1 MKKVNFREIVI
12 EDIHGNP
19 MPGDFHEVLGNQL
32 YMQGRD
38 IKECE
43 LGRKI
48 YFAEGEIELT
58 DEEVAAI
65 GVEVRQIRL
74 DYQVGDSVTVISGPL
89 KGFIGTVEE
98 ISEDMKKIKGD
109 IMVLGAG
116 GKMGPTLCI
125 LAKRA
130 IRAVAPARTAPNSS
144 VRCSRALSILLA

>member
-58 DEEVAAI
+58 DDEAKI
-65 GVEVRQIRL
+65 VRE
-74 DYQVGDSVTVISGPL
+74 SV
-89 KGFIGTVEE
+89 KGWSYV
-98 ISEDMKKIKGD
+98 
-109 IMVLGAG
+109 
-116 GKMGPTLCI
+116 
-125 LAKRA
+125 
-130 IRAVAPARTAPNSS
+130 ARTAIEKM
-144 VRCSRALSILLA
+144 LDT

>member
-38 IKECE
+38 IRECE

-58 DEEVAAI
+58 DDEAK
-65 GVEVRQIRL
+65 
-74 DYQVGDSVTVISGPL
+74 TVKEAV
-89 KGFIGTVEE
+89 KGWSYI
-98 ISEDMKKIKGD
+98 
-109 IMVLGAG
+109 
-116 GKMGPTLCI
+116 
-125 LAKRA
+125 
-130 IRAVAPARTAPNSS
+130 ARTAIEKM
-144 VRCSRALSILLA
+144 LD

>member
-1 MKKVNFREIVI
+1 MKKVNLREVQL

-58 DEEVAAI
+58 DDEARSSARPSKD
-65 GVEVRQIRL
+65 GVTWREPP
-74 DYQVGDSVTVISGPL
+74 S
-89 KGFIGTVEE
+89 
-98 ISEDMKKIKGD
+98 
-109 IMVLGAG
+109 
-116 GKMGPTLCI
+116 
-125 LAKRA
+125 KRCL
-130 IRAVAPARTAPNSS
+130 THKFSS
-144 VRCSRALSILLA
+144 

>member
-48 YFAEGEIELT
+48 YFAEGEIEIT
-58 DEEVAAI
+58 DDEAKI
-65 GVEVRQIRL
+65 VREA
-74 DYQVGDSVTVISGPL
+74 V
-89 KGFIGTVEE
+89 KGWSYV
-98 ISEDMKKIKGD
+98 
-109 IMVLGAG
+109 
-116 GKMGPTLCI
+116 
-125 LAKRA
+125 
-130 IRAVAPARTAPNSS
+130 ARTAIEKM
-144 VRCSRALSILLA
+144 LDT

>member
-43 LGRKI
+43 LGRNI

-58 DEEVAAI
+58 DDEAKI
-65 GVEVRQIRL
+65 VR
-74 DYQVGDSVTVISGPL
+74 DAV
-89 KGFIGTVEE
+89 KGWSYV
-98 ISEDMKKIKGD
+98 
-109 IMVLGAG
+109 
-116 GKMGPTLCI
+116 
-125 LAKRA
+125 
-130 IRAVAPARTAPNSS
+130 ARTAIEKM
-144 VRCSRALSILLA
+144 LDT

>member
-1 MKKVNFREIVI
+1 MKKVNLREVQL

-58 DEEVAAI
+58 DDEAKI
-65 GVEVRQIRL
+65 VREA
-74 DYQVGDSVTVISGPL
+74 V
-89 KGFIGTVEE
+89 KGWSYV
-98 ISEDMKKIKGD
+98 
-109 IMVLGAG
+109 
-116 GKMGPTLCI
+116 
-125 LAKRA
+125 
-130 IRAVAPARTAPNSS
+130 ARTA
-144 VRCSRALSILLA
+144 IEKMIYT

>member
-1 MKKVNFREIVI
+1 MKKVNFAKVQI

-58 DEEVAAI
+58 DDEAKI
-65 GVEVRQIRL
+65 VREA
-74 DYQVGDSVTVISGPL
+74 V
-89 KGFIGTVEE
+89 KGWSYV
-98 ISEDMKKIKGD
+98 
-109 IMVLGAG
+109 
-116 GKMGPTLCI
+116 
-125 LAKRA
+125 
-130 IRAVAPARTAPNSS
+130 ARTAIEKM
-144 VRCSRALSILLA
+144 LET